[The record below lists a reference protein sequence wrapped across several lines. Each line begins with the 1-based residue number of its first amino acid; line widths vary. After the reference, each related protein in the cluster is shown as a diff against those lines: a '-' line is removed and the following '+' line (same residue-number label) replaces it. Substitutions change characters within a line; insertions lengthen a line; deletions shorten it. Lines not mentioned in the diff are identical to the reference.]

1 MGIVENI
8 KFLCNQH
15 SVSIPKLGTELGF
28 GNGAIYNWDKS
39 SPSIDKVQKIADYF
53 GETTDF
59 IIFGFDKE
67 LERLIRELSE
77 VNNGKLYFPEEV
89 AKRITD
95 KIEPLKKEYYD
106 VPLDLEPLE
115 LIGLLGNFPLSTDFK
130 KELLNILNEVKASIT
145 PIKNN
150 EVETIAA
157 HHDGDDWTEEELED
171 IEQFKEFIRMRREKR
186 NKG

>member
-1 MGIVENI
+1 MGVVENI
-8 KFLCNQH
+8 KFLCTQH
-15 SVSIPKLGTELGF
+15 GVSIPKLGTELGF

-53 GETTDF
+53 GVTTDF

-67 LERLIRELSE
+67 IEQLIRELSK
-77 VNNGKLYFPEEV
+77 VTDGKLYFPEEV
-89 AKRITD
+89 ADSFRD
-95 KIEPLKKEYYD
+95 KIKPLKKEYHD
-106 VPLDLEPLE
+106 VPLELEPLE
-115 LIGLLGNFPLSTDFK
+115 LIGLLDNFPVSTEFK
-130 KELLNILNEVKASIT
+130 RELMDVLYEVKASIT
-145 PIKNN
+145 PLN
-150 EVETIAA
+150 EPETIAA

>member
-1 MGIVENI
+1 MGVVENI
-8 KFLCNQH
+8 KFLCTQH
-15 SVSIPKLGTELGF
+15 GVSIPKLGTELGF

-53 GETTDF
+53 GVTTDF

-67 LERLIRELSE
+67 IEHLIRELSE
-77 VNNGKLYFPEEV
+77 VTDGRLYFPDEV
-89 AKRITD
+89 ADIFRVKIT
-95 KIEPLKKEYYD
+95 PLKNEYND
-106 VPLDLEPLE
+106 VPLDLGPLE
-115 LIGLLGNFPLSTDFK
+115 LIGLLDNYPVSTEFK
-130 KELLNILNEVKASIT
+130 RELMNVLYEVKESLTSLNE
-145 PIKNN
+145 P
-150 EVETIAA
+150 ETIAA